1 MIATGSIDG
10 GPDCTSRVATSFT
23 QSVEPGSG
31 TSSTLMP
38 AAAYQTILVA
48 TAKGAAAELTVP
60 AHQAMRTVVCADAS
74 LARLPTG
81 AAASATATS
90 ARIMTGLPSWPAPR
104 RRVFATGPRTARA

>member
-10 GPDCTSRVATSFT
+10 SPYCTSRVATSFT

-38 AAAYQTILVA
+38 AAAYQPILVA
-48 TAKGAAAELTVP
+48 TAKGAAAELTVR

-74 LARLPTG
+74 LPRLPNG
-81 AAASATATS
+81 AAANGTKKSGWIS
-90 ARIMTGLPSWPAPR
+90 EGLPSLPEP
-104 RRVFATGPRTARA
+104 